1 MFDRVR
7 VPDVEITSPHKI
19 IVTADKNNEQEQYE
33 ENKSA
38 NEQKK
43 LLNSFLSQIVGES
56 IKIKKVPLG
65 F

>member
-38 NEQKK
+38 SE
-43 LLNSFLSQIVGES
+43 
-56 IKIKKVPLG
+56 
-65 F
+65 